1 MKEDLWQQQYRF
13 LCSLLEKHKDTIENS
28 TQLAKAIDREPS
40 TINRFYSAAKEAIEK
55 KERLA
60 SSKLSAETMHRLEK
74 LDEALS
80 KLKEYQNTPSRPL
93 IARESSFPQFISE
106 VEDKMYGYVIQYA
119 RDNHPN
125 ITAKELSEIAQA
137 LIRLAEDTYG
147 MTRMGSPQFVIDN
160 FERIRREMKA

>member
-1 MKEDLWQQQYRF
+1 MQNNIEKLRKERNWTRDFLAEKINMTGTAVYRHERG
-13 LCSLLEKHKDTIENS
+13 LRDIDTNTIVKY
-28 TQLAKAIDREPS
+28 AKAFEVPPGEIIGKQKPLPIEAPEGS
-40 TINRFYSAAKEAIEK
+40 TYK
-55 KERLA
+55 
-60 SSKLSAETMHRLEK
+60 
-74 LDEALS
+74 
-80 KLKEYQNTPSRPL
+80 NTPPRPL

-125 ITAKELSEIAQA
+125 ITAKELSEIASA